1 MLKLPGNNP
10 VQPEGKPAIV
20 YPDTN
25 PPELISPVYAYT
37 GNAPTATGQV
47 VDGSAATDA
56 NNVARPSVPA
66 LSPSSVS
73 VNSSASSARAT
84 TKATPVG
91 QPASPPAVHAVV
103 SPAAV
108 SPVSPPAAPP
118 VASPASSPYSGSSP
132 GSNPPHKVD
141 IAPPPPSDASK
152 GSTSSDSGTP
162 EYDECE
168 DRPRRKRPNFKGNKH
183 HRASFPQ
190 RRIHLDSRFTN
201 N

>member
-10 VQPEGKPAIV
+10 VQPEGKTAIV

-56 NNVARPSVPA
+56 NNVAKPPVSV
-66 LSPSSVS
+66 LSTSSVS
-73 VNSSASSARAT
+73 VYSSASSARAT
-84 TKATPVG
+84 PKATPVG
-91 QPASPPAVHAVV
+91 QPASPPAVKPVV
-103 SPAAV
+103 SPAAP

-118 VASPASSPYSGSSP
+118 VASHASSPYSGSSP
-132 GSNPPHKVD
+132 GSNPPHEVD
-141 IAPPPPSDASK
+141 IASAPPSDTSG
-152 GSTSSDSGTP
+152 GSTSSDNSTP

-168 DRPRRKRPNFKGNKH
+168 DQPRRKRPNSKGSKH
-183 HRASFPQ
+183 RRAAFPQ
-190 RRIHLDSRFTN
+190 GRIHLNSRFMN